1 MTVWE
6 ALGYAG
12 NGCYFARFFVQWLA
26 SERAGRSVTPRVFW
40 KLSLLGT
47 LLFGTY
53 TLVRGEY
60 VLLVGLAV
68 NAGLYLRNLRLDRS
82 ARLGP
87 RESLWIAAMLLVL
100 VVLASAWTRRSDAEL
115 PSAWLWVVTLGQIVW
130 GTRFLV
136 QWWSSEREGR
146 SHLPPAFWYV
156 SLVGNLLL
164 LAYALY
170 RGDMVFIL
178 GFLPGPFLQ
187 ARNIVLLRRSRLGPG
202 GINAREGRNRG

>member
-26 SERAGRSVTPRVFW
+26 SERAGRSVTPRIFW

-53 TLVRGEY
+53 TWVRGEY
-60 VLLVGLAV
+60 VLLVGLMV
-68 NAGLYLRNLRLDRS
+68 NAGLYVRNLGLDRNPK
-82 ARLGP
+82 LGP
-87 RESLWIAAMLLVL
+87 RASLGIASLLFVS
-100 VVLASAWTRRSDAEL
+100 VVLASTWVRRTDPDLAL
-115 PSAWLWVVTLGQIVW
+115 GWLMVVTLGQGIW

-136 QWWSSEREGR
+136 QWWFSEREGR
-146 SHLPPAFWYV
+146 SHLPPVFWYV
-156 SLVGNLLL
+156 SLAGNLLL
-164 LAYALY
+164 LAYALHL
-170 RGDMVFIL
+170 GDKVFIL

-187 ARNIVLLRRSRLGPG
+187 ARNIVLLRR
-202 GINAREGRNRG
+202 ARSDSA